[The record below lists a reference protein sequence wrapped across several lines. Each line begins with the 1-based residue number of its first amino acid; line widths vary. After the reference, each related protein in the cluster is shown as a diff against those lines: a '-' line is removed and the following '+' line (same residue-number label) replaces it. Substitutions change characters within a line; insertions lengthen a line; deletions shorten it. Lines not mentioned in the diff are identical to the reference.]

1 MASSSISPPTAMTGK
16 HPRDADRAS
25 VVALLHALTKRVDVL
40 ERRLAIEKHR
50 RPIVD
55 EGPSIAARALEEW
68 RVRSAILEE
77 ERLRQAIARSKKLQE
92 TNPRLWN
99 EIEAARLARNRVQI
113 EKRAGGASVF
123 SAKSR
128 PARRS
133 QPVSGR
139 RSHVRNE

>member
-1 MASSSISPPTAMTGK
+1 MTGK

-55 EGPSIAARALEEW
+55 EGPSIAARALEEC
-68 RVRSAILEE
+68 RVRSDIIEE

-99 EIEAARLARNRVQI
+99 EIEAARNRVQI
-113 EKRAGGASVF
+113 EKRAGDASVF

-128 PARRS
+128 AARRS

-139 RSHVRNE
+139 RPHVRNE